1 MFPRLIDDV
10 DAMPEPTRRLLI
22 AADRAGDLETAFG
35 DLAEDATD
43 EVSVR
48 SERLVGLIE
57 PLMIVLLFLVI
68 GTIVLSIMIPLM
80 TLPGQVSGA

>member
-1 MFPRLIDDV
+1 M
-10 DAMPEPTRRLLI
+10 
-22 AADRAGDLETAFG
+22 
-35 DLAEDATD
+35 
-43 EVSVR
+43 R